1 MGMLAAFGVTAFGF
15 SMEWARI
22 EPAEGEFSRAAL
34 GHYRRVL
41 EACRDSGVRPVVTF
55 HHFTLPRWLQDAG
68 GFAAERFPALFER
81 YCDRAAEAL
90 GDLIGIACTIN
101 EPQGLGSR
109 GVLLGINPPGHT
121 DHREGAQK
129 AAGNLL
135 EAHRRGAAAIRPPAG
150 IPVG

>member
-1 MGMLAAFGVTAFGF
+1 MLAGFGLNAFRF
-15 SMEWARI
+15 SIEWARI

-41 EACRDSGVRPVVTF
+41 QACRDSDVRPVVTF

-68 GFAAERFPALFER
+68 GFAAERFPTLFER

-101 EPQGLGSR
+101 EPQGLRSS
-109 GVLLGINPPGHT
+109 GVLLRLNPAGPPGH
-121 DHREGAQK
+121 
-129 AAGNLL
+129 
-135 EAHRRGAAAIRPPAG
+135 P
-150 IPVG
+150 

>member
-68 GFAAERFPALFER
+68 GFAAGRFPAPFER
-81 YCDRAAEAL
+81 YCDRAPEAPGGPL
-90 GDLIGIACTIN
+90 RNPRT
-101 EPQGLGSR
+101 P
-109 GVLLGINPPGHT
+109 NPPQPPSPSPQTYWTEHKDADT
-121 DHREGAQK
+121 
-129 AAGNLL
+129 L
-135 EAHRRGAAAIRPPAG
+135 HRRGLG
-150 IPVG
+150 